1 MCVTLFMW
9 TQSLEKFWKFWH
21 RTNIRS
27 RYFSQ
32 ACLWCR
38 ICRMQFFF
46 TVAIIYHMD
55 LLLYT
60 VLKPTFI
67 LHFLS
72 KHEHGSCITCSSS
85 FLSHSSVSKVM
96 LISKLVSLIIK
107 PSHLLIA
114 DTMTMIHSHRVSGAD
129 LTWTCNNSLWSQHR
143 DNTVSHF
150 PTS

>member
-1 MCVTLFMW
+1 MCNTVYVDTKFGKVLKVLTPNKHQKQIFSTSLSL
-9 TQSLEKFWKFWH
+9 TQD
-21 RTNIRS
+21 
-27 RYFSQ
+27 
-32 ACLWCR
+32 
-38 ICRMQFFF
+38 RMQFFF

-107 PSHLLIA
+107 PGHLLIA